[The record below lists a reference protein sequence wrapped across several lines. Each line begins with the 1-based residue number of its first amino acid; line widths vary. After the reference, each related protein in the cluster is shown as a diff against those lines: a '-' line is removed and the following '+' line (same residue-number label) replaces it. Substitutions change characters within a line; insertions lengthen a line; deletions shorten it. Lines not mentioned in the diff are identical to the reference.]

1 MEDKQPL
8 LTICI
13 PTYRGVDYVIPSLGV
28 IVPQIKSASIGVE
41 IVISD
46 NGTPD
51 NDYERLKEY
60 IDGIEIPIQLYR
72 HKEDIGGRANFEYA
86 VSKAAGKYL
95 YMLGDDDMIS
105 PDLIN
110 IVTPYLLSGKYSFIH
125 FNTIFA
131 DANLKCLSLIT
142 KDFDRVICE
151 MSVEDF
157 LKSNQYDATFSSSLI
172 ILRDCWI
179 KGDKYVKDVY
189 YGYEWYGRM
198 MWGAVLS
205 GEPCLFYHF
214 PLVIQRNPPKH
225 WEKLR
230 PIFKLIGQGFI
241 WKDLDSRIEGLFQ
254 MKLQQRNPKVVK
266 ILSADY
272 ITRDQRFYQQYEH
285 LFKQVLSD
293 KEYKTVSRYIHT
305 SFPGFLRFV
314 YHIEVILSKAVTK
327 IKNNIRF

>member
-13 PTYRGVDYVIPSLGV
+13 PTYRGVDYVIQSLDV
-28 IVPQIKSASIGVE
+28 IALQINKATIDVE
-41 IVISD
+41 LIISD

-51 NDYERLKEY
+51 SDYGRLKQY
-60 IDGIEIPIQLYR
+60 VDGIEIPIQLFR
-72 HKEDIGGRANFEYA
+72 HREDIGGRANFEYA
-86 VSKAAGKYL
+86 ASKATGKYL
-95 YMLGDDDMIS
+95 YMLGDDDVIS

-110 IVTPYLLSGKYSFIH
+110 ILTPYLLSEKYSFIH
-125 FNTIFA
+125 FNTICA

-142 KDFDRVICE
+142 MDFNRVVCE
-151 MSVEDF
+151 MSVEEF
-157 LKSNQYDATFSSSLI
+157 LKSNQYDATFSSSLV
-172 ILRDCWI
+172 ILRDCWL

-198 MWGAVLS
+198 IWGAVLS
-205 GEPCLFYHF
+205 GKPCLFYHF

-266 ILSADY
+266 TLSAY
-272 ITRDQRFYQQYEH
+272 YMTRDQHFYQQYEQ

-293 KEYKTVSRYIHT
+293 KEYKTVLRYIHT
-305 SFPGFLRFV
+305 SFPGLLRVV
-314 YHIEVILSKAVTK
+314 YHIEELVSKVSTR
-327 IKNNIRF
+327 IKNNI